1 MVVKPKNIDEY
12 LAALS
17 DDKRAALE
25 RLRKIIRAAVP
36 KAEECISYQL
46 PAFRLDTN
54 ASCGLARPRITARFT
69 ACWATTR
76 TNSRITT
83 PARARSVFKPTRPC
97 LLPSCGSLSSP
108 GSQRTW
114 IEALKHRVLTTSN
127 RKPRLRSNRNALPHR
142 RPAVLFSV
150 RIFVRRNAKPEST
163 TSEHLTR

>member
-25 RLRKIIRAAVP
+25 RIRKIIRAAVP

-46 PAFRLDTN
+46 PAFRLDGKCFVWFG
-54 ASCGLARPRITARFT
+54 A
-69 ACWATTR
+69 
-76 TNSRITT
+76 NSRITT

-114 IEALKHRVLTTSN
+114 IEAIKHRVLTTSN

-142 RPAVLFSV
+142 RPAALFSV
-150 RIFVRRNAKPEST
+150 RIFVRRNAKAEST